1 MRKNKIIVGVGVI
14 LVAGIV
20 TAGWMYL
27 GQKKKTDDS
36 GAPSW
41 RVVKLVRAAT
51 EAKRSGIT
59 YPGRVRPVKH
69 AELFFRVSGP
79 VIERN
84 LKYGQTVEA
93 GTVLM
98 RIDPRDYQREV
109 DRLTQELEIQKVQNS
124 LANIEYNRNRRLLE
138 SKAVSQAVYDAA
150 VTKKLASDAQ
160 LKMLEVSLRIAKD
173 KLSDTVLTAPFHG
186 TVSDLK
192 IEQYEIAA
200 ANVPVVTLDDLREV
214 EIRIS
219 IPAGNL
225 PDSSIYD
232 GKRYLGMKFDV
243 TFPGRGTKVLQAA
256 IYEFKP
262 VASEESETYEV
273 TLRMKVPDDFLIL
286 PGMSVEVHGVPHFD
300 QKRKER
306 LKLPFAAV
314 FRRNGGTSVWIYHP
328 ETRKLE
334 MRTVRLGKPAG
345 EDMVFI
351 ENGVNPGEYAVAAGG
366 DWLTGETPVRLLN
379 PEVLHENH

>member
-1 MRKNKIIVGVGVI
+1 MSKTGNIIGVGAI
-14 LVAGIV
+14 LIAGIV
-20 TAGWMYL
+20 TAGWLYL
-27 GQKKKTDDS
+27 GQKKRVDNSADS
-36 GAPSW
+36 SR
-41 RVVKLVRAAT
+41 RVVKLVRVMA
-51 EAKRSGIT
+51 EEKRKRIT

-109 DRLTQELEIQKVQNS
+109 DRLTQELEVQKVQNS
-124 LANIEYNRNRRLLE
+124 LANIEYNRNRKLIE

-150 VTKKLASDAQ
+150 ATKKQASDAQ
-160 LKMLEVSLRIAKD
+160 LKMLEVALRIAKD
-173 KLSDTVLTAPFHG
+173 KLSDTVLIAPFHG

-219 IPAGNL
+219 VPAGNL
-225 PDSSIYD
+225 PNSSIYD

-243 TFPGRGTKVLQAA
+243 TFPGRGDKVLQAA

-262 VASEESETYEV
+262 VAFEESETYEV
-273 TLRMKVPDDFLIL
+273 TLRTKVPDDFLVL
-286 PGMSVEVHGVPHFD
+286 PGMSAEVHGVPQFSKD
-300 QKRKER
+300 CKGR
-306 LKLPFAAV
+306 LKLPFSAV
-314 FRRNGGTSVWIYHP
+314 FKRDGKASVWIYRQ
-328 ETRKLE
+328 ENKNLE
-334 MRTVRLGKPAG
+334 MRQIRLGEPADG
-345 EDMVFI
+345 DMIFI
-351 ENGVNPGEYAVAAGG
+351 EDGVKPGDYVVAAGG
-366 DWLTGETPVRLLN
+366 DWLTDGTSVRILN
-379 PEVLHENH
+379 PEVFHENH